1 MGESI
6 KDYLIE
12 EHRKKFIP
20 LFDNV
25 KEVCLDLGSLGC
37 SISGSGPSVFA
48 LTRGVEKAKEIDAS
62 ISQLYKKSGV
72 DFSTYVSKISGN
84 GVRVLSE

>member
-12 EHRKKFIP
+12 EHRKNFIP
-20 LFDNV
+20 LFDQV
-25 KEVCLDLGSLGC
+25 KEVCLDLGCLGC

-48 LTRGVEKAKEIDAS
+48 LTRGVEIAKEIDAS
-62 ISQLYKKSGV
+62 ISKLYKKSGL
-72 DFSTYVSKISGN
+72 DFSTYVSKISSR
-84 GVRVLSE
+84 GVRVLS